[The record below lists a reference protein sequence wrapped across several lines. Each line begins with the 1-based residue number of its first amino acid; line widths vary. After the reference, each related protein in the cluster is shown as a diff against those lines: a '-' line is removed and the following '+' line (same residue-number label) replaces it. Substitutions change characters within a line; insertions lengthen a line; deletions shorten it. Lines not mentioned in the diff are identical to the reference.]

1 MDLLLIAGGLVA
13 LLIGGD
19 WLVKGAV
26 DAARRW
32 GVSPM
37 VIGLTLVGF
46 GTSMPELLT
55 SLQAAFG
62 GYPGIAVGNV
72 VGSNIANILLILG
85 LAAVMSPVIV
95 SQGTFRRDAMI
106 LVGSA
111 ALGMALALTGTFGRL
126 SGVIFL
132 AGLSGFLWLAFRK
145 GEDPVYEHEAEALP
159 EHPGRALGL
168 SLGQFALG
176 LVITI
181 LGARYLVQGAVGLA
195 EAAGISETVIGL
207 TIVAVGTSLP
217 ELVTSVL
224 AARKGESDVALGNV
238 IGSNIFNILGIL
250 GVTALIKPIPVPP
263 EILRLDIWVMGAA
276 TMVLVW
282 VSLTGWKI
290 TCREGYGMVG
300 AYAAYLGWLGLAG

>member
-1 MDLLLIAGGLVA
+1 MDLVLIAGGLVA
-13 LLIGGD
+13 LLFGGD

-26 DAARRW
+26 EAARRW

-85 LAAVMSPVIV
+85 AAAALSPVIV
-95 SQGTFRRDAMI
+95 SQGTFRRDAMV

-111 ALGMALALTGTFGRL
+111 ALGIGLALTGTYGRL
-126 SGVIFL
+126 AGLVFL
-132 AGLSGFLWLAFRK
+132 AGLAGFLWLAFRK
-145 GEDPVYEHEAEALP
+145 GEDPVYEHEAESLP
-159 EHPGRALGL
+159 DAHRPLAL
-168 SLGQFALG
+168 SLGQFVVG
-176 LVITI
+176 LVVTI
-181 LGARYLVQGAVGLA
+181 LGARFLVQGAVGLA
-195 EAAGISETVIGL
+195 QAAGISETVIGL

-217 ELVTSVL
+217 ELVTSVM

-250 GVTALIKPIPVPP
+250 GVTALVKPIPVPP
-263 EILRLDIWVMGAA
+263 EILRLDIWVMAAA
-276 TMVLVW
+276 TLVLVW

-290 TCREGYGMVG
+290 TRREGLAMMG
-300 AYAAYLGWLGLAG
+300 AYAAYLVWLGVGA